1 MTICK
6 SWERQVLENTEA
18 IKALQAGGGADISE
32 LEGQV
37 SELNQQMAR
46 TLKVPLDFSADTRLV
61 AVNNVNDQEMLSIGS
76 GLAIENGSLVATG
89 GGSGGGSGWT
99 KDSVYLSD
107 LSETFTLNVTDAE
120 APIIIGIEAS
130 EGYYSATLTNNAQAS
145 YPNAYS
151 TLFYAWGTTCCIRS
165 EDGTCKI
172 IDAAT
177 GQTPPNDGWATIEYW
192 YQ

>member
-18 IKALQAGGGADISE
+18 IKELQAGGEADI
-32 LEGQV
+32 

-46 TLKVPLDFSADTRLV
+46 TLKTPLQSPYETVLV
-61 AVNNVNDQEMLSIGS
+61 SIDDSNSQSNLFIGS
-76 GLAIENGSLVATG
+76 GLSIENGNTLVATG
-89 GGSGGGSGWT
+89 GGAGGGGWT
-99 KDSVYLSD
+99 KGTVRIND
-107 LSETFTLNVTDAE
+107 LAETFYLDVTDAE
-120 APIIIGIEAS
+120 APIIIGIEAI
-130 EGYYSATLTNNAQAS
+130 EGYYSATMTNNAQAS

-151 TLFYAWGTTCCIRS
+151 TLFYAWDTICCIKS
-165 EDGTCKI
+165 EDGTCHI

-177 GQTPPNDGWATIEYW
+177 GQTPPNDGGVTIEYW